1 MLNLSELQLNVVD
14 GNSEVEEILQNVNVI
29 LTTPEGSVPFDR
41 AFGIDVEI
49 LDMPINEAKS
59 LYVVEAV
66 TKVRKYEPRA
76 VVDHVEFDVGTEGK
90 LIPRVVLRIE
100 SE

>member
-14 GNSEVEEILQNVNVI
+14 GTPEVEEILQNVNVI

-41 AFGIDVEI
+41 AFGIDVEL

-76 VVDHVEFDVGTEGK
+76 VVDHVEFDGGTEGK

-100 SE
+100 TE